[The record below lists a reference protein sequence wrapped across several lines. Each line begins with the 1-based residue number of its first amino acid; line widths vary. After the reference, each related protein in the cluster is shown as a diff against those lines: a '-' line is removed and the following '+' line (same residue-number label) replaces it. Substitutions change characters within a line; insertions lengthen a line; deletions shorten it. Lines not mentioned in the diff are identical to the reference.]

1 MTVGEVFDGMVGGTR
16 PTTFGAVGSVI
27 MIMILLRCRRRRSRW
42 LSTDGYTRGCG
53 RGRGGRHER
62 CTEIDV

>member
-27 MIMILLRCRRRRSRW
+27 IIMILLRCRRRRSRW
-42 LSTDGYTRGCG
+42 LSTDGYTWARAGKG
-53 RGRGGRHER
+53 R
-62 CTEIDV
+62 